1 MLELFHKTHT
11 RRVTDAGW
19 LYTTVSILFHQCYTL
34 HFHHWFT
41 DLSSEHII
49 MMCVVCTSP
58 SWYWSYWS
66 KEGISAHM
74 HAYVWGEDNKSK
86 CFVKLCNHTW
96 PLSFICPRIRSG
108 CVALAHIYS
117 STVPLCPFPLLS
129 KGVLTPIQ
137 GPESLPHK
145 SSSNGEHFVRWPDSP
160 VPPLGRRCHPHGT
173 EDQML
178 MKGKKRRN
186 EMRRRWRALTSATR
200 EMENICLHMQRRS
213 RDETLERITL
223 ENTHATKHL
232 HWKSS
237 FLLSF
242 CS

>member
-1 MLELFHKTHT
+1 
-11 RRVTDAGW
+11 
-19 LYTTVSILFHQCYTL
+19 
-34 HFHHWFT
+34 
-41 DLSSEHII
+41 

-74 HAYVWGEDNKSK
+74 HAYVWGEENKSK

-108 CVALAHIYS
+108 CVALARIYS
-117 STVPLCPFPLLS
+117 STLPLCPFPLLS
-129 KGVLTPIQ
+129 KGVLTPTQ

-173 EDQML
+173 EDQMVV
-178 MKGKKRRN
+178 KGKKRRN

-213 RDETLERITL
+213 RDETLKRIML